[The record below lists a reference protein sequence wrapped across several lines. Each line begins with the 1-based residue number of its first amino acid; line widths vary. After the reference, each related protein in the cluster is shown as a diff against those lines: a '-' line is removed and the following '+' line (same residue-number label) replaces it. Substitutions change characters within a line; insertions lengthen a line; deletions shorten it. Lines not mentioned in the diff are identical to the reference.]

1 MREDKE
7 LRQAFNNMD
16 YETIFDITAKNP
28 SNQEEAKSIINE
40 YMGDNL
46 I

>member
-1 MREDKE
+1 MREDLE
-7 LRQAFNNMD
+7 LSKAFNESD

-40 YMGDNL
+40 YLGGGL
-46 I
+46 V